1 MSAQPP
7 NAEVEEA
14 LVELQQYLSDA
25 VAPLIVSDSILLLMR
40 YPPEVVAN
48 AIRAWTGAQYRRG
61 SSAAVPISDYLYH
74 TLKKIHQMAEFR
86 LVAPEPLEEYLAGL
100 RPLILSL
107 CPAEDR
113 AMLIENLG
121 RLGEAPSSTISQA
134 QTIFRQAPAAGS
146 GPRAS
151 ASAAA
156 AAGSGGGA
164 APPAV
169 AGTPLTEESVR
180 GLQRFT
186 LLLDRLSAQ
195 GAFASMGAMPA
206 PSAPSA
212 TPPAAATGNA
222 APASN
227 AAAAPAAPVIP
238 GEPPP
243 LPPLPPPIDPATGEA
258 LAFAART
265 AHSLQELETYLG
277 RLRGM
282 GIEAGT
288 ENVFRALSQTLPGW
302 VMPDLPVPAAGGGAA
317 PKLLESGAIGA
328 MRRII
333 ADTEDPIEA
342 GKRFQELV
350 RAGIERFNEGSLPQA
365 VSMLELAERL
375 TSEKK
380 VDAGTVELV
389 RRRLGDLLDGEQM
402 RKATEKA
409 EQQPLLRKV
418 LAFFTS
424 FRPEPLLE
432 ELRRE
437 QKRDRRRLILAL
449 LEVHG
454 APARSAAYQELSR
467 VPSHAVDDEEWFFR
481 RNLVYLL
488 RRIPKSAEATF
499 EDESE
504 VVVRHAQLGLPL
516 LLVKESIATLGQYKD
531 ERAEQGLTQLLFEI
545 EGMLG
550 EPSGAPYE
558 AKDLRALLD
567 RVAATLGKLPAPRA
581 RRALIEHAGKKQPA
595 LGDTM
600 ARISELGGQNMADD
614 SETVEQLLDLLKA
627 NLPFKL
633 LGMTLRQNDQSLV
646 RVVEALSGTD
656 TPAVRRALE
665 DVVTRFKGQDAGRAA
680 QKALAG
686 LDRPK
691 PAETSSPDAAASTSG
706 VSGPLSAS
714 ASGVSAPASHAE
726 AAASLQGDLEVFG
739 LPSLLQSL
747 ADSSASGSLTLRGP
761 KGGEVFGSIVLR
773 EGKLVE
779 IRRGTLQGDDAFY
792 QLFERPLPGQF
803 AFVKGKPGAPP
814 AGTVREILPLTLE
827 AMRRY
832 DEFQEAQALVPDD
845 VRLER
850 GTVNATPPPGEKD
863 GSFLQALWER
873 ASQGATPLDCE
884 AAVASDS
891 YRIRKTLAHWVEQGA
906 LKLPGKA

>member
-7 NAEVEEA
+7 NPEVEEA

-25 VAPLIVSDSILLLMR
+25 VAPLIVSDSVLLLMR

-48 AIRAWTGAQYRRG
+48 AIRTWTGAQYRRG
-61 SSAAVPISDYLYH
+61 GNASVPISDYLYH
-74 TLKKIHQMAEFR
+74 TLKKIHMMAEFK
-86 LVAPEPLEEYLAGL
+86 LIAQEPLEIYLAGL

-121 RLGEAPSSTISQA
+121 RLGEAPAGTISQA
-134 QTIFRQAPAAGS
+134 QTIFRQAPTGAS

-156 AAGSGGGA
+156 AGAGAPAGAGGA
-164 APPAV
+164 IP

-195 GAFASMGAMPA
+195 GGFTAMPAMPAGAMPSGV
-206 PSAPSA
+206 PSSG
-212 TPPAAATGNA
+212 TGTA
-222 APASN
+222 
-227 AAAAPAAPVIP
+227 AAAAPAAPAAPSVP

-243 LPPLPPPIDPATGEA
+243 IPPLPPPIESRTGEA

-265 AHSLQELETYLG
+265 AHSLQELEGYLL

-282 GIEAGT
+282 GVEAGT
-288 ENVFRALSQTLPGW
+288 ESVFRALSQTLPGW
-302 VMPDLPVPAAGGGAA
+302 VAPAMPAPSGGGAA
-317 PKLLESGAIGA
+317 PAAPESGAIGA

-333 ADTEDPIEA
+333 ADTEDPVEA

-365 VSMLELAERL
+365 VSMLELADRL

-402 RKATEKA
+402 RKATEKPD
-409 EQQPLLRKV
+409 QQPLLRKV
-418 LAFFTS
+418 LVFFTG
-424 FRPEPLLE
+424 FRPEPLLD

-454 APARSAAYQELSR
+454 ASARATAYQELAR
-467 VPSHAVDDEEWFFR
+467 VPSHAVDEGEWFYR

-488 RRIPKSAEATF
+488 RRIPKSADATF

-504 VVVRHAQLGLPL
+504 IVVRHAQPGLPL

-545 EGMLG
+545 EAMLG
-550 EPSGAPYE
+550 EPAGAPYE

-600 ARISELGGQNMADD
+600 ARVAELGGQDMSDD
-614 SETVEQLLDLLKA
+614 AETVGQLLGLLKA

-633 LGMTLRQNDQSLV
+633 LGMTLRQNDQNLV
-646 RVVEALSGTD
+646 KIVEALSA
-656 TPAVRRALE
+656 TPTPEVRRALE
-665 DVVTRFKGQDAGRAA
+665 ELVSRFGAQDAGRAA

-686 LDRPK
+686 FDRPK
-691 PAETSSPDAAASTSG
+691 AGETSSPNAASISG
-706 VSGPLSAS
+706 TGTT
-714 ASGVSAPASHAE
+714 
-726 AAASLQGDLEVFG
+726 ASLQGDLEVFG
-739 LPSLLQSL
+739 LPALLQSL

-761 KGGEVFGSIVLR
+761 GDGEIFGSFALR

-779 IRRGTLQGDDAFY
+779 IRRGHLQGEDAFY
-792 QLFERPLPGQF
+792 QMFERPQPGQF
-803 AFVKGKPGAPP
+803 AFVKVSSKNAAPGTP
-814 AGTVREILPLTLE
+814 REILPLTLE

-845 VRLER
+845 VKLEK
-850 GTVNATPPPGEKD
+850 TAVNPTPPPGEKD

-873 ASQGATPLDCE
+873 ASQGGTPVDCE

-891 YRIRKTLAHWVEQGA
+891 YRIRKTLAHWVMGGA
-906 LKLPGKA
+906 LKLPGKGAPAGAS

>member
-1 MSAQPP
+1 
-7 NAEVEEA
+7 
-14 LVELQQYLSDA
+14 
-25 VAPLIVSDSILLLMR
+25 
-40 YPPEVVAN
+40 
-48 AIRAWTGAQYRRG
+48 
-61 SSAAVPISDYLYH
+61 
-74 TLKKIHQMAEFR
+74 
-86 LVAPEPLEEYLAGL
+86 
-100 RPLILSL
+100 
-107 CPAEDR
+107 
-113 AMLIENLG
+113 MLIENLG

-151 ASAAA
+151 ASVAA

-164 APPAV
+164 APAA

-186 LLLDRLSAQ
+186 MLLDRLSAQ
-195 GAFASMGAMPA
+195 GGFSVP
-206 PSAPSA
+206 A
-212 TPPAAATGNA
+212 TPV
-222 APASN
+222 S
-227 AAAAPAAPVIP
+227 AAPAAPAMPVSAGASAAVGSFAATPSAPSVP

-243 LPPLPPPIDPATGEA
+243 IPPLPPPIEPAAGEA

-265 AHSLQELETYLG
+265 ARSLQELETYLG

-302 VMPDLPVPAAGGGAA
+302 TMPDLPPTAAGGTA
-317 PKLLESGAIGA
+317 PRPPESGAIGA

-350 RAGIERFNEGSLPQA
+350 RAGIERFNEGSMPQA

-409 EQQPLLRKV
+409 EQHPLLRKV
-418 LAFFTS
+418 LAFFTA

-437 QKRDRRRLILAL
+437 PKRDRRRLILAL

-467 VPSHAVDDEEWFFR
+467 VPAHAVDDEEWFFR

-550 EPSGAPYE
+550 EPAGAPYE

-706 VSGPLSAS
+706 VS
-714 ASGVSAPASHAE
+714 APAPSSPAE

-761 KGGEVFGSIVLR
+761 MGGEVFGSIVLR

-779 IRRGTLQGDDAFY
+779 IRRGKLQGDDAFY

-814 AGTVREILPLTLE
+814 TGTVREILPLTLE

-906 LKLPGKA
+906 LKLPGKSAASA